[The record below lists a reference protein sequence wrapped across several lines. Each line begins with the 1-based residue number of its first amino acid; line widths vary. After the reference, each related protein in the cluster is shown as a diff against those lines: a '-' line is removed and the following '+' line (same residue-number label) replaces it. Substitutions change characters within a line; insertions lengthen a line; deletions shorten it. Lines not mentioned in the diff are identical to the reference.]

1 MKTAT
6 DDDYRTWAAS
16 LGEIEDRISIEQD
29 AKRVFYANI
38 RATHGKI
45 AADAIKSAMRIL
57 RLADDK
63 REQREQ
69 IDAQIAHI
77 VQIVKSS
84 GTGAPQEAGIGQAV
98 EDAETVEAPQAMEE
112 PTVEANEEPMQPNVP
127 DYIKVKNTQLD
138 AIEELVLD
146 SAETY
151 PEDYIEELVEAA

>member
-6 DDDYRTWAAS
+6 DDDYRACAAS

-45 AADAIKSAMRIL
+45 SADAIKSAMRIL

-69 IDAQIAHI
+69 IDAQTAHI
-77 VQIVKSS
+77 VQVVKSS
-84 GTGAPQEAGIGQAV
+84 GAGATQEPEVGSAAQEV
-98 EDAETVEAPQAMEE
+98 ETIEAKPIVEKLQVASKKRK
-112 PTVEANEEPMQPNVP
+112 
-127 DYIKVKNTQLD
+127 D
-138 AIEELVLD
+138 
-146 SAETY
+146 
-151 PEDYIEELVEAA
+151 